1 MDSKSIKLTGLKA
14 GADDGL
20 EDGQFL
26 AYASTWTKEPDSYG
40 DIVAKGAF
48 GETLGEWAKSGNT
61 LPILYGH
68 DMQDPFSNLGGAVEL
83 AEDDHGLLVKGQL
96 DLENPKAMQVY
107 RMLKGRRINQLSFAY
122 DVLESGDVEVP
133 KADTGDKI
141 VARELRKMKLYEISI
156 VPVGA
161 NQDTEVLAVKANA
174 DALKAGRSIS
184 TKNLEQLKAA
194 RSAIDSVITAS
205 EADVPNDDTPK
216 ASQLEVD
223 AEAQERKA
231 SADHARSVTAVTV
244 ANISAILAGN

>member
-1 MDSKSIKLTGLKA
+1 MDSKSIHLTGLKA
-14 GADDGL
+14 GSDDGL

-96 DLENPKAMQVY
+96 DLENPKAKQVY

-133 KADTGDKI
+133 KADSGDKI

-184 TKNLEQLKAA
+184 TKNLAQLKSA
-194 RSAIDSVITAS
+194 RDAIDAVIQAS
-205 EADVPNDDTPK
+205 DAPEDDTPK
-216 ASQLEVD
+216 ASQLD
-223 AEAQERKA
+223 SDTEAQERKE
-231 SADHARSVTAVTV
+231 SAAHSRSVTAVAIAQIV
-244 ANISAILAGN
+244 ASY